1 MKDKF
6 EKHIDEVTEATI
18 KFLRTSASESEE
30 EEDDIPDWQETYAS
44 LILSQKLL
52 QQFPQYCLQAKLQV
66 IFRFN
71 L

>member
-6 EKHIDEVTEATI
+6 ENHIDEVTEATI
-18 KFLRTSASESEE
+18 QILRTSASESEE

-52 QQFPQYCLQAKLQV
+52 QQFPQYCLQAKL
-66 IFRFN
+66 
-71 L
+71 

>member
-52 QQFPQYCLQAKLQV
+52 QQFPQYCLQAKL
-66 IFRFN
+66 
-71 L
+71 